1 MIFGGSDLM
10 MLFSSAMELEEMVS
24 GNSVALVIY
33 CIFSFLFSLAIYA
46 IIAGALYMIATRRGV
61 EKPWLAWVP
70 VGQLWLLGAISDH
83 YQFVVRRNKSS
94 NRKTLLWLQVVL
106 VVLLIISLILIFD
119 VLDLS
124 QRIDSGVSNSSAL
137 RERAEMKA
145 KGLVVPGL
153 LLLVTAGI
161 TVVYEYFALYDLFR
175 SCDPANSRLYLLL
188 SIFVS
193 ITMPVFLL
201 MLYDRDDGLPQ
212 SRLYKWSKKRI

>member
-1 MIFGGSDLM
+1 M
-10 MLFSSAMELEEMVS
+10 MLFSSAMELEEIVS

-33 CIFSFLFSLAIYA
+33 CVFSFLFSLAIYA

-94 NRKTLLWLQVVL
+94 NRKTLFWLQVVL
-106 VVLLIISLILIFD
+106 VVLLIFSLILAFD
-119 VLDLS
+119 AINLL

-145 KGLVVPGL
+145 KGLVVPVAKTL
-153 LLLVTAGI
+153 KIYAGGTLEKRLSVEAHHFSLEAI
-161 TVVYEYFALYDLFR
+161 FAIGTVGGET
-175 SCDPANSRLYLLL
+175 S
-188 SIFVS
+188 
-193 ITMPVFLL
+193 
-201 MLYDRDDGLPQ
+201 MLY
-212 SRLYKWSKKRI
+212 